1 MSKSKDIFYQNLA
14 QTTPF
19 ALGYEISHAEGSTIY
34 TTDGRS
40 ILDFISGIAVS
51 SLGHGHPAIKKAV
64 VDQVEKHMHV
74 MVYGE
79 FIQEAQSRLGEELKH
94 VLPPEIDSYYFV
106 NSGTEA
112 IEGALKLAKRV
123 TGRKQ
128 MIAFE
133 KAYHGS
139 THGALSVS
147 GNRVKQAPFLP
158 LLPNVDRIRLNE
170 IADLNKITTETACVI
185 LETIQGDAGVRIPD
199 YDYINELRNRC
210 TEMGALLIL
219 DEIQCGIGRTGK
231 FMAFE
236 HFNIIPDIVTMGKAL
251 GGGMPIGCFASKK
264 EWMSELSEN
273 PMLGHITTF
282 GGHPV
287 VCAAAAAALKVIRE
301 ENLLPTVQT
310 KADKIASL
318 LVHPF
323 IKEVRYKGLMFAI
336 DLDSEDRVQKVVE
349 DCLANGLLTFWF
361 LSTAYSFR
369 LAPPLNITDEDLE
382 KGCAIILAAIE
393 QSAN

>member
-1 MSKSKDIFYQNLA
+1 MSKSSDLFYAHLA

-19 ALGYEISHAEGSTIY
+19 ALGYEISHAKGSTIY
-34 TTDGRS
+34 TTDGKE

-64 VDQVEKHMHV
+64 IDQVEKHMHV

-79 FIQEAQSRLGEELKH
+79 FIQEAQSRLGEELKM
-94 VLPPEIDSYYFV
+94 VLPEAIDSYYFV

-112 IEGALKLAKRV
+112 IEGALKLAKRA
-123 TGRKQ
+123 TGRQ
-128 MIAFE
+128 EIIAFE

-147 GNRVKQAPFLP
+147 GNKVKQAPFEP
-158 LLPNVDRIRLNE
+158 LLPNIDRIRLNE
-170 IADLNKITTETACVI
+170 TTDLDKITTKTACVI
-185 LETIQGDAGVRIPD
+185 LETIQGDAGVRIPEMA
-199 YDYINELRNRC
+199 YIKALRNRC
-210 TEMGALLIL
+210 TEVGALLIL

-236 HFNIIPDIVTMGKAL
+236 HYDIVPDIITMGKAL
-251 GGGMPIGCFASKK
+251 GGGMPIGCFAASKNI
-264 EWMSELSEN
+264 MSLLSDN
-273 PMLGHITTF
+273 PILGHITTF

-301 ENLLPTVQT
+301 EKLLTKVKE

-318 LVHPF
+318 LTHPL
-323 IKEVRYKGLMFAI
+323 IQEIRYKGMMFAI
-336 DLDSEDRVQKVVE
+336 DLDSEERVQKVVNE
-349 DCLANGLLTFWF
+349 CLEKGLLTFWF

-369 LAPPLNITDEDLE
+369 LAPPLNISDEDLV
-382 KGCAIILAAIE
+382 KGCSIILAAIE
-393 QSAN
+393 KSAQ

>member
-1 MSKSKDIFYQNLA
+1 MSKSKDIFYTNLA

-34 TTDGRS
+34 TTDGRA
-40 ILDFISGIAVS
+40 ILDFISGIGVS

-64 VDQVEKHMHV
+64 IDQVEKHMHV

-79 FIQEAQSRLGEELKH
+79 FIQEAQSRLGEELRLA
-94 VLPPEIDSYYFV
+94 LPKEIDSYYFV

-123 TGRKQ
+123 TGRKEI
-128 MIAFE
+128 IAFE
-133 KAYHGS
+133 RAYHGS
-139 THGALSVS
+139 THGALSIS
-147 GNRVKQAPFLP
+147 GNKIKQTPFLP
-158 LLPNVDRIRLNE
+158 LLPNIDRIQLNKLD
-170 IADLNKITTETACVI
+170 DLEKITTATACVI

-199 YDYINELRNRC
+199 YSYMQALRHRC
-210 TEMGALLIL
+210 TEVGAMLIL

-236 HFNIIPDIVTMGKAL
+236 HYNIVPDIITMGKAL
-251 GGGMPIGCFASKK
+251 GGGMPIGCFASRK
-264 EWMSELSEN
+264 EWMTQLSEN

-287 VCAAAAAALKVIRE
+287 VCAAAAAGLKVIRE
-301 ENLLPTVQT
+301 ENLLANVQE

-318 LVHPF
+318 LVSPF
-323 IKEVRYKGLMFAI
+323 IKEIRYKGLMIAV
-336 DLDSEDRVQKVVE
+336 DLDSEERVQKVVD

-369 LAPPLNITDEDLE
+369 LAPPLNISDEDLE
-382 KGCAIILAAIE
+382 KGCAIILASIE
-393 QSAN
+393 KTAN

>member
-1 MSKSKDIFYQNLA
+1 MSNSSDLFYAHLA

-19 ALGYEISHAEGSTIY
+19 ALGYEISHAKGSTIY
-34 TTDGRS
+34 TTDGKE

-64 VDQVEKHMHV
+64 IDQVEKHMHV

-79 FIQEAQSRLGEELKH
+79 FIQEAQSRLGEELKM
-94 VLPPEIDSYYFV
+94 VLPEAIDSYYFV

-112 IEGALKLAKRV
+112 IEGALKLAKRA
-123 TGRKQ
+123 TGRQ
-128 MIAFE
+128 EIIAFE

-147 GNRVKQAPFLP
+147 GNKVKQVPFEP
-158 LLPNVDRIRLNE
+158 LLPKIDRIRLNE
-170 IADLNKITTETACVI
+170 TTDLEKITTKTACVI
-185 LETIQGDAGVRIPD
+185 LETIQGDAGVRIPEIA
-199 YDYINELRNRC
+199 YMKALRNRC
-210 TEMGALLIL
+210 TEVGALLIL

-236 HFNIIPDIVTMGKAL
+236 HYDITPDIITMGKAL
-251 GGGMPIGCFASKK
+251 GGGMPIGCFAAPKK
-264 EWMSELSEN
+264 IMSLLSEN
-273 PMLGHITTF
+273 PILGHITTF

-301 ENLLPTVQT
+301 ENLLSKVQA

-318 LVHPF
+318 LTHPL
-323 IKEVRYKGLMFAI
+323 IQEIRYKGLMFAI
-336 DLDSEDRVQKVVE
+336 DLDSEERVQKVVNE
-349 DCLANGLLTFWF
+349 CLEKGLLTFWF

-369 LAPPLNITDEDLE
+369 LAPPLNITDSDIE
-382 KGCAIILAAIE
+382 KGCSIILAALE
-393 QSAN
+393 KSAH

>member
-1 MSKSKDIFYQNLA
+1 MSKSTDIFYQNLA

-19 ALGYEISHAEGSTIY
+19 ALGYEISHAVASTIY
-34 TTDGRS
+34 TTDGRA
-40 ILDFISGIAVS
+40 ILDFISGIGVS

-64 VDQVEKHMHV
+64 IDQVEKHMHV

-79 FIQEAQSRLGEELKH
+79 FIQESQSRLGEELRLA
-94 VLPPEIDSYYFV
+94 LPKELDSYYFV

-112 IEGALKLAKRV
+112 IEGALKLSKRA
-123 TGRKQ
+123 TGRQ
-128 MIAFE
+128 QIIAFE

-147 GNRVKQAPFLP
+147 GNKIKQAPFLP
-158 LLPNVDRIRLNE
+158 LLPNIDRIQLNNLS
-170 IADLNKITTETACVI
+170 DLDNITTQTACVI
-185 LETIQGDAGVRIPD
+185 LETIQGDAGVRIPN
-199 YDYINELRNRC
+199 YEYMQALRTKC
-210 TEMGALLIL
+210 SAVGALLIL
-219 DEIQCGIGRTGK
+219 DEIQSGIGRTGK

-236 HFNIIPDIVTMGKAL
+236 HYDIVPDILTMGKAL
-251 GGGMPIGCFASKK
+251 GGGMPIGCFASRK
-264 EWMSELSEN
+264 ELMELLSDN

-287 VCAAAAAALKVIRE
+287 VCAAAAAGLKVIRD
-301 ENLLPTVQT
+301 ENLIEGVQA

-323 IKEVRYKGLMFAI
+323 IKEVRYKGLMIAV

-349 DCLANGLLTFWF
+349 GCLANGLLTFWF
-361 LSTAYSFR
+361 LSTPHSFR
-369 LAPPLNITDEDLE
+369 LAPPLNISDEDIE
-382 KGCAIILAAIE
+382 KGCAIILASIE
-393 QSAN
+393 KTAT

>member
-1 MSKSKDIFYQNLA
+1 MSTSKDTFYTNLA

-34 TTDGRS
+34 TTDGRA
-40 ILDFISGIAVS
+40 ILDFISGIGVS

-64 VDQVEKHMHV
+64 IDQVEKHMHV

-79 FIQEAQSRLGEELKH
+79 FIQEAQSRLGEELKL
-94 VLPPEIDSYYFV
+94 VLPKEIDSYYFV

-123 TGRKQ
+123 TNRQ
-128 MIAFE
+128 QIIAFE

-147 GNRVKQAPFLP
+147 GNKVKQAPFLP
-158 LLPNVDRIRLNE
+158 LLPNIDRIRLNE
-170 IADLNKITTETACVI
+170 LTDLNKITKDTACVI
-185 LETIQGDAGVRIPD
+185 LETIQGDAGVRIPA
-199 YDYINELRNRC
+199 YNYMQALRNKC
-210 TEMGALLIL
+210 TEVGAMLIL

-236 HFNIIPDIVTMGKAL
+236 HYNIIPDIITMGKAL

-264 EWMSELSEN
+264 GLMQQLSEN

-287 VCAAAAAALKVIRE
+287 VCAAAAAGLKVLRK
-301 ENLLPTVQT
+301 ENLINQVQA
-310 KADKIASL
+310 KAEKITSL

-323 IKEVRYKGLMFAI
+323 IKEVRNKGLMFAI
-336 DLDSEDRVQKVVE
+336 DLDSEERVQKVVD

-369 LAPPLNITDEDLE
+369 LAPPLNISNEDLE

-393 QSAN
+393 KTTH